1 MGIVD
6 NLQHVITS
14 QQSTIIIITQIQYNI
29 IRYYMI
35 SQLDMH
41 IWICLRP
48 RDAWNILYSSCMT
61 LTLCFCLLPWY
72 NPFNDHMTQYDLDV
86 ASICLVFWCDFMW
99 IIYQTSFWKLDH
111 RVDTTE
117 TSMMKPT
124 FQSRWAETHGIE
136 YLQGGQQKPGSWSW
150 LLGDFWNFQFQDSM
164 KWSWRF
170 LINIYIYIMF
180 F

>member
-1 MGIVD
+1 
-6 NLQHVITS
+6 
-14 QQSTIIIITQIQYNI
+14 
-29 IRYYMI
+29 
-35 SQLDMH
+35 
-41 IWICLRP
+41 
-48 RDAWNILYSSCMT
+48 MT

-86 ASICLVFWCDFMW
+86 TSICLVFWCDFMW

-170 LINIYIYIMF
+170 LINIYIYISCF
-180 F
+180 FKKNNLFPYFPIVFYTSILLKVLFSYFSPIFSP